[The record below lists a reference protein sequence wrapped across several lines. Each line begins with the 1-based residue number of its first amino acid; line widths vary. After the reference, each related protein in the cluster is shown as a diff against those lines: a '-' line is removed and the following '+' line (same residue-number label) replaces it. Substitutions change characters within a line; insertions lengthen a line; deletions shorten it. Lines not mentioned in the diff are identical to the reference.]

1 MNPSPHSW
9 DDLRV
14 FLQIARAG
22 SLTAAAAQLHVSHAT
37 VFRRLGS
44 LEDALGV
51 RLFTRSRAGYALTQA
66 GQELMKVAAEM
77 ATSVASVSRQL
88 GQRAA
93 WPGGVVRLTTTDT
106 LMHAALA
113 PVLSAYQRNAGVQ
126 LLINTSTVQQDIL
139 KGEADVAIRAGGRP
153 ADPLVARRLCR
164 IESTVYRSRRI
175 RGATPD
181 TRGDFPWVAGDD
193 TFAHLDSAKWL
204 RQQGLDA
211 KAVLLTNSHV
221 NVLNLVKAGAGLA
234 VLPCYLGDL
243 EPSLCRVLP
252 DPPKAWR
259 SDLWL
264 LTRPELRHVP
274 RIKRLFEAVVE
285 GMRAQV
291 DLFEGRAAVTA
302 EASAR

>member
-1 MNPSPHSW
+1 MTQSLASW

-14 FLQIARAG
+14 FLHIGRAN
-22 SLTAAAAQLHVSHAT
+22 SLTAAAETLRVSHAT

-44 LEDALGV
+44 LEAELGV
-51 RLFTRSRAGYALTQA
+51 RLFVRSRAGYALTDA

-77 ATSVASVSRQL
+77 ETGLASATRQL
-88 GQRAA
+88 GRRAA

-113 PVLSAYQRNAGVQ
+113 PVLSAYQRQAGVQ

-164 IESTVYRSRRI
+164 IESTVYRSRKI
-175 RGATPD
+175 GGASPSNLA
-181 TRGDFPWVAGDD
+181 DFPWVAGDE
-193 TFAHLDSAKWL
+193 TFAHLDSSKWL
-204 RQQGLDA
+204 HQQGLDS
-211 KAVLLTNSHV
+211 KAVLRTNSHV

-243 EPSLCRVLP
+243 EPGICRVIAT
-252 DPPKAWR
+252 PPKAWR

-264 LTRPELRHVP
+264 LTRVDLRHVP
-274 RIKRLFEAVVE
+274 RIKQLFDAVFEGTRAMVE
-285 GMRAQV
+285 
-291 DLFEGRAAVTA
+291 LFEGRATQP
-302 EASAR
+302 

>member
-1 MNPSPHSW
+1 MTQSPASW

-14 FLQIARAG
+14 FLHIGRAG
-22 SLTAAAAQLHVSHAT
+22 SLTAAAETLQVSHAT

-44 LEDALGV
+44 LEAELGV
-51 RLFTRSRAGYALTQA
+51 RLFVRSRAGYALTDA

-77 ATSVASVSRQL
+77 ETGLASATRQL
-88 GQRAA
+88 GRRAA

-113 PVLSAYQRNAGVQ
+113 PMLSAYQRQAGVQ

-164 IESTVYRSRRI
+164 IESTVYRSRKI
-175 RGATPD
+175 GGASPSNLA
-181 TRGDFPWVAGDD
+181 DFPWVAGDE
-193 TFAHLDSAKWL
+193 TFAHLDSSKWL
-204 RQQGLDA
+204 HQQGLDA
-211 KAVLLTNSHV
+211 KAMLRTNSHV

-243 EPSLCRVLP
+243 EPGICRVIAT
-252 DPPKAWR
+252 PPRAWR

-264 LTRPELRHVP
+264 LTRVDLRHVP
-274 RIKRLFEAVVE
+274 RIKQLFDAVFEGTRPMVE
-285 GMRAQV
+285 
-291 DLFEGRAAVTA
+291 LFEGRAALP
-302 EASAR
+302 